1 MNKPASTIAL
11 VVPIMAALAFVGA
24 IGMIG
29 NFASKVFAQGVF
41 PPSPVP
47 GPNPSPNEQ
56 AIIHACANIAH
67 SQGRPPF
74 CTGLSTPPPPSTTTT
89 TTTIQPGEGI
99 ASPQTISPTSPSL
112 TLPPSSS
119 VSPIPNDQATTH
131 ACTTISNSVELPQ
144 PPLPSFCPPAV
155 VPQR

>member
-11 VVPIMAALAFVGA
+11 VVLIMAALAFVRA
-24 IGMIG
+24 IGMID
-29 NFASKVFAQGVF
+29 NFASKVFAQVVF
-41 PPSPVP
+41 SPSPIP

-56 AIIHACANIAH
+56 AIIRACANIAH

-89 TTTIQPGEGI
+89 IPPGEGI

-119 VSPIPNDQATTH
+119 VSPIPNGRAITH

-144 PPLPSFCPPAV
+144 PPLPSFCPPAA

>member
-1 MNKPASTIAL
+1 
-11 VVPIMAALAFVGA
+11 MAALAFVGV
-24 IGMIG
+24 IGMID
-29 NFASKVFAQGVF
+29 NFASKVFAQAVF
-41 PPSPVP
+41 SPSPVP

-74 CTGLSTPPPPSTTTT
+74 CTGLSTPPPPPSTTT
-89 TTTIQPGEGI
+89 
-99 ASPQTISPTSPSL
+99 TISPTSPSL
-112 TLPPSSS
+112 TLPTSPSA
-119 VSPIPNDQATTH
+119 SPTLNGQATTH

-144 PPLPSFCPPAV
+144 PPLPSFCPPAA